1 MKTGISKLVLMAPN
15 TVTPVPRNLGWDHL
29 TAQSG
34 VVHVR
39 VLLIHMWNEDSSKY
53 TSGFLSYTK
62 RARCKEK
69 VNSGL
74 SERFW
79 AY

>member
-15 TVTPVPRNLGWDHL
+15 TVTPVPRNLGCDHF

-39 VLLIHMWNEDSSKY
+39 VLLIHMWKEDSSK
-53 TSGFLSYTK
+53 
-62 RARCKEK
+62 
-69 VNSGL
+69 
-74 SERFW
+74 
-79 AY
+79 